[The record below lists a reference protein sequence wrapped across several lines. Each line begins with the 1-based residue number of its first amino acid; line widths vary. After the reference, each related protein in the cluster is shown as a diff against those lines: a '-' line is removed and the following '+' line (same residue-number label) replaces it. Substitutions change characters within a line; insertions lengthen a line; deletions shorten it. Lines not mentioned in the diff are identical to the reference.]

1 MVSHQGRRCAGSRRR
16 RTDGGRPRPGR
27 PRRHGTGGWR
37 ARRARKASG
46 RDTAH
51 RPPWP
56 PPPVDA
62 SRIPARHQAQRTT
75 NSRGS
80 GMRRR
85 VARSATRPRDPWS
98 AAGALAGPAGRLVL
112 ECVAGASHIWSPWSC
127 QPSRSSANGS
137 SASSRTVSVQEC
149 IDLYVDFCQGSARRC
164 SGRMRGD
171 RQGAASAFRPGQCPI
186 RLASRSLLGRQ
197 PAACPAR
204 SAGDCAGRHGALL
217 QAPPG
222 QRRPRRRVGHVRSA
236 PG

>member
-1 MVSHQGRRCAGSRRR
+1 MAWSTAIAIVVRSVVPHQGRRCAGARRR
-16 RTDGGRPRPGR
+16 RADGGRPRPGR

-98 AAGALAGPAGRLVL
+98 AAGALAGPAGWLVL

-137 SASSRTVSVQEC
+137 SASSRTICTRMYRLVCRFLSR
-149 IDLYVDFCQGSARRC
+149 FCPDGAAGGC
-164 SGRMRGD
+164 VATDGD
-171 RQGAASAFRPGQCPI
+171 RQGAASAFGTWTV
-186 RLASRSLLGRQ
+186 SYS
-197 PAACPAR
+197 AC
-204 SAGDCAGRHGALL
+204 
-217 QAPPG
+217 
-222 QRRPRRRVGHVRSA
+222 
-236 PG
+236 

>member
-1 MVSHQGRRCAGSRRR
+1 MVPHQGRKGAGSRRR

-75 NSRGS
+75 KSRGS

-112 ECVAGASHIWSPWSC
+112 EGVAGASHIWSPWSC

-149 IDLYVDFCQGSARRC
+149 IDLYVDFCQGSVRRC

-171 RQGAASAFRPGQCPI
+171 RQGAASAFRTWTV
-186 RLASRSLLGRQ
+186 SYS
-197 PAACPAR
+197 AC
-204 SAGDCAGRHGALL
+204 
-217 QAPPG
+217 
-222 QRRPRRRVGHVRSA
+222 
-236 PG
+236 